1 MKNQHKQHTK
11 IKGYRDLTQE
21 EIDLVNKIKNMGTE
35 LEKLLEEVENTF
47 PTTYSSTFL
56 GEGHETE
63 YYEWWTEA
71 RLSLKKGL
79 MFLVRA
85 VAKPTSF

>member
-21 EIDLVNKIKNMGTE
+21 EIDLMNKIKNMGTE
-35 LEKLLEEVENTF
+35 LEKLLEEVRDTF
-47 PTTYSSTFL
+47 PTQLPWFL
-56 GEGHETE
+56 EGCHEME